1 MAGHYGCTAVYWYM
15 VGYILEIPCCI
26 TQSCTAISVRTV
38 EAPGHIKLCVA
49 VDGDIWSDIFIYYTA
64 QAGEAVSRGESEEAV
79 RLIEAMVVIWC
90 QVRRDGFGRSRKTTM
105 GRVNRGTM
113 LGHEA
118 STFSFKVLGHEV
130 LPLGVK

>member
-1 MAGHYGCTAVYWYM
+1 M
-15 VGYILEIPCCI
+15 
-26 TQSCTAISVRTV
+26 RTV
-38 EAPGHIKLCVA
+38 EAPGHIKLSVA
-49 VDGDIWSDIFIYYTA
+49 VDGGIWSDIFIYYTA

-79 RLIEAMVVIWC
+79 RLIETMVVIRC
-90 QVRRDGFGRSRKTTM
+90 QVRRDGLGGSRKTTM
-105 GRVNRGTM
+105 GQVDRGTM